1 MRKEYVKPSDTPL
14 PTASP
19 GSLGDKDLTPP
30 GHRSG
35 FVTLFGRS
43 NVGKSTL
50 LNRLVGEKVAIVTE
64 VPQTTRRRIQGI
76 RTYADCQIVFVDTP
90 GVHKPRYRLNQ
101 RMVSA
106 AVSSLDGV
114 DLVVLLI
121 DGDAGLGPGDR
132 FVMRLAEERGVP
144 SYLVVNKIDRM
155 EKSRILEVIA
165 EATRDR
171 SFEEVVPV
179 SALTG
184 ENVDRLETLIRK
196 RLPTGPRYFPPGLV
210 TDAPERFLTAEI
222 LREKLI
228 LSTKEELPHS
238 TAVIIERQEESRDGV
253 LQVDALVVVERDSQ
267 KGILIGKKG
276 EMMKRIASAARHEME
291 ARLGGKVFLQVWVK
305 VAKNWRMDQR
315 FLDHLGLE
323 GREAVAI
330 QPADDGHKRP

>member
-1 MRKEYVKPSDTPL
+1 MRKEDAMPSETSPPTTSMGPL
-14 PTASP
+14 
-19 GSLGDKDLTPP
+19 GEGDITPP

-50 LNRLVGEKVAIVTE
+50 LNRLVGQKVAIVTE

-76 RTYADCQIVFVDTP
+76 RTYSDSQVVFVDTP
-90 GVHKPRYRLNQ
+90 GIHKPRYRLNQ
-101 RMVSA
+101 RMVSTA
-106 AVSSLDGV
+106 ISSLDGV

-121 DGDAGLGPGDR
+121 DGEAGLGPGDR
-132 FVMRLAEERGVP
+132 YVMRLAKERGVP
-144 SYLVVNKIDRM
+144 SFLVVNKIDRM
-155 EKSRILEVIA
+155 EKSRILEIIA
-165 EATRDR
+165 EATREQ
-171 SFEEVVPV
+171 SFEEVIPV

-184 ENVDRLETLIRK
+184 ENVDRLETVIRE
-196 RLPTGPRYFPPGLV
+196 RLSAGPRYFPPGAV
-210 TDAPERFLTAEI
+210 TDAPEKFLLAEI

-228 LSTKEELPHS
+228 LNTKEELPHS
-238 TAVIIERQEESRDGV
+238 TAVIIERQEENRDGV

-291 ARLGGKVFLQVWVK
+291 ARLGTRVFLQVWVK

-315 FLDHLGLE
+315 FLDQLGLE
-323 GREAVAI
+323 GHDVAD
-330 QPADDGHKRP
+330 PSPGDDAGRA